1 MLHRHLRATVP
12 DPAEYSVRDKTMT
25 MRNEAPATVA
35 RFLDFVDHGSYL
47 AGPPHNAVRE
57 HLRLLVF
64 ADKYGVP
71 ALAHHARRKA
81 AQLLQHAIAAAEHGG
96 GGGGGGG
103 GGSKKAWAK
112 ICTQVL
118 AGVEPDEKPVLR
130 DVLGRLVTP
139 FVWRASGDW

>member
-1 MLHRHLRATVP
+1 MLHRHLRAQVP
-12 DPAEYSVRDKTMT
+12 DPADYRARDKTMT
-25 MRNEAPATVA
+25 MRYEAPATVA

-47 AGPPHNAVRE
+47 AGPPHDAVCE
-57 HLRLLVF
+57 HLRLVVF

-71 ALAHHARRKA
+71 ALARHARRKA
-81 AQLLQHAIAAAEHGG
+81 AQMLQHAIAAAEHDDTGG
-96 GGGGGGG
+96 GGGGGE
-103 GGSKKAWAK
+103 KAWAK